1 MLSYGTSIPAAR
13 TAAGRHVGIDALQ
26 LVFGVSGGVETYADM
41 LVSALLDADNR
52 VTVICDAGQLP
63 VLRNRHGDRAG
74 YFVIGAGLAAR
85 LAVKAWN
92 LVRPARERL
101 PAERAFLTFSRLAE
115 DLGIEVLHSPVQ
127 LFTKLDFRVPAVLNL
142 HDLQH
147 LHHPEHFSAG
157 ELDTRHRVWARSAS
171 LANAIIV
178 SSDFV
183 RQDLVARLALPT
195 SKIHTVPIS
204 WNPAVEAGLQRF
216 TAEAARGHY
225 GLPARYA
232 YYPAQF
238 WPHKNHVRL
247 LEALRSVREQRPG
260 ADLKLVLTGYRGHAG
275 WPQIEQALARL
286 GLANNVLCLDHVP
299 VEHVA
304 ALYQASLFCVIPS
317 TFEGS
322 SQPVIEAQML
332 GVPVMCSNLPSISEL
347 VADRTGLLFDPLDPR
362 DISAKMLRWVD
373 DADDRRQHAE
383 RASARVRRERSLDR
397 YARRVLDVYRSV
409 AIQ

>member
-1 MLSYGTSIPAAR
+1 
-13 TAAGRHVGIDALQ
+13 VGIDALQ

-41 LVSALLDADNR
+41 LVSALLDAGNR
-52 VTVICDAGQLP
+52 VTLICNARQLP
-63 VLRNRHGDRAG
+63 VLRERHGDRAG
-74 YFVIGAGLAAR
+74 YFVIGAGPAAR

-101 PAERAFLTFSRLAE
+101 PADRALLTFSRLAE

-127 LFTKLDFRVPAVLNL
+127 LFSKLDFRVPAVLNL

-147 LHHPEHFSAG
+147 LHHPENFSAE
-157 ELDTRHRVWARSAS
+157 ELDTRQQLWARSAA
-171 LANAIIV
+171 LADAVIV

-183 RQDLVARLALPT
+183 HRDLVARMGLPA

-204 WNPAVEAGLQRF
+204 WNPAVEAGLRSF
-216 TAEAARGHY
+216 TVEAARRHY

-247 LEALRSVREQRPG
+247 LQALRDVREHRPG
-260 ADLKLVLTGYRGHAG
+260 TDLKLVLTGYRGHAG
-275 WPQIEQALARL
+275 WPQVERTIASL
-286 GLANNVLCLDHVP
+286 GLASDVLCLDHVP
-299 VEHVA
+299 VQHVA

-332 GVPVMCSNLPSISEL
+332 GVPVMCSDLPSISEL
-347 VADRTGLLFDPLDPR
+347 VADGTGLLFDPLDSG
-362 DISAKMLRWVD
+362 DIAAKMMRWVD
-373 DADDRRQHAE
+373 DADDRRERSE
-383 RASARVRRERSLDR
+383 RASVRVRRERSLDG
-397 YARRVLDVYRSV
+397 YARRILDVYRSV